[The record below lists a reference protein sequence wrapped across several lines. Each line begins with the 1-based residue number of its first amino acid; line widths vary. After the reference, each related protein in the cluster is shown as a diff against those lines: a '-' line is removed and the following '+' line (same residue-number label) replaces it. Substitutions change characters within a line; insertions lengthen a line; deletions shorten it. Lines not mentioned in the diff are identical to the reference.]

1 VVLSKLQRLPVNEKR
16 QWLETTEGKTQ
27 LRRWLSEGLS
37 LIKIANLMQKHN
49 TTLYGW
55 CDRNPD
61 LSEITGRPLVVTGSK
76 PMQEDLSQSLAYRL
90 ISYISPCGKVLSEY
104 ATPDD
109 AWNDWRIQ
117 LLLKTV
123 NNYDRE
129 QYYQSYLKGI
139 GTKGRYPL
147 SNAVHVVYCSISQN
161 GVFKIIKPPS

>member
-1 VVLSKLQRLPVNEKR
+1 MVLSKLQRLPVNEKR
-16 QWLETTEGKTQ
+16 HWLETPEGKAQ

-37 LIKIANLMQKHN
+37 LIKIANLMQIHN

-61 LSEITGRPLVVTGSK
+61 LAEITGRTFVEVGVNPVK
-76 PMQEDLSQSLAYRL
+76 EDLSQTLAYRL
-90 ISYISPCGKVLSEY
+90 ISYISPEGKVLSEY
-104 ATPDD
+104 ATPED

-129 QYYQSYLKGI
+129 KYYQSYIKSI
-139 GTKGRYPL
+139 ASKGRYPL
-147 SNAVHVVYCSISQN
+147 SNAVHVVYCSLNQN
-161 GVFKIIKPPS
+161 GIIRYHKPRK